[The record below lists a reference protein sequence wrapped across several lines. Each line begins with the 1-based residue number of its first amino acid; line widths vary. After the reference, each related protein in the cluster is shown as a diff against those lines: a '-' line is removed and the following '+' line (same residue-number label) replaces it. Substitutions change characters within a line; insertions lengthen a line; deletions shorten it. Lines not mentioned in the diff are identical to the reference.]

1 MNYLFV
7 VSLIIGAIGIQFINA
22 WISKNP
28 FTLNNFLMLVPFII
42 IAQYFITSGYHYGT
56 GEKSFIFAHIIWM
69 IALLATTLIANY
81 VIFGTIP
88 GPITLLGLVLA
99 TIAAVLAATGK

>member
-28 FTLNNFLMLVPFII
+28 FTLNNFLMVVPLII

-56 GEKSFIFAHIIWM
+56 GEKSFIFAHIVWV
-69 IALLATTLIANY
+69 IALMVMTLVANY
-81 VIFGTIP
+81 VIFKTVP
-88 GPITLLGLVLA
+88 GPLTLAGLVLA
-99 TIAAVLAATGK
+99 TAASVLAATGK